1 MTLDR
6 KAKLFIGF
14 KLEGR
19 FRDAFNRV
27 AHQGY
32 VGQDGAGKYLTT
44 IDVEGATY
52 LGKVVNPGLTTDR
65 IDDVSRNVLSIVSR
79 LMVGER
85 GPTALAIFP
94 VVEQAPESNPAG
106 GAS

>member
-27 AHQGY
+27 EHQGY
-32 VGQDGAGKYLTT
+32 VGLDGVGKFLTT
-44 IDVEGATY
+44 IEVDGAIY

-79 LMVGER
+79 MMVGEK
-85 GPTALAIFP
+85 GPAALAIFP
-94 VVEQAPESNPAG
+94 VVD
-106 GAS
+106 